1 MTVRV
6 GVVGAGI
13 MGADH
18 VRILATLVPGAPL
31 TWVCDANMERARS
44 VAQAYGVP
52 NATSNPRD
60 VISDAGTDAILIASP
75 DDTHAPLTLECLK
88 RGKHVLCEKP
98 LSQKSNE
105 CIDVVSAEAR
115 LGKRLVQIGFMRRF
129 DPGYVEMKSILDSGS
144 IGAVVM
150 MHNFHRNVSAPSN
163 FTGPMAVTSSAPH
176 DFDVARFMLK
186 TEFSSIMV
194 YQPKPNGVRAAA
206 MPIMIVVK
214 TAAGQIVSVDVNND
228 AQYGYDVRAEL
239 VGDDGSIWLKSP
251 AATELNVKL
260 ASKGGYPADW
270 RPRFADAYRLQNISW
285 IASIQSG
292 HPCGATSWDGL
303 AASLA
308 AECGV
313 ESLVSGREVEIK
325 LPEKPRLYA

>member
-18 VRILATLVPGAPL
+18 VRILATLVPGAQL
-31 TWVCDANMERARS
+31 TWVCDVNIDRARS
-44 VAQAYGVP
+44 VAQSYGVP
-52 NATSNPRD
+52 GATCNPMD
-60 VISDAGTDAILIASP
+60 VISDAATDAVLIASP
-75 DDTHAPLTLECLK
+75 DETHAPLTLECLI

-98 LSQKSNE
+98 LSQKSGE
-105 CIDVVSAEAR
+105 CLEVVAAESKR
-115 LGKRLVQIGFMRRF
+115 GKRLVQIGFMRRF
-129 DPGYVEMKSILDSGS
+129 DPAYVEMKSILDSGS

-176 DFDVARFMLK
+176 DFDVARNMLR

-194 YQPKPNGVRAAA
+194 YQPKPNGTRAAA
-206 MPIMIVVK
+206 MPIMTVMR
-214 TAAGQIVSVDVNND
+214 TTTGQIVTVDVNND

-239 VGDDGSIWLKSP
+239 VGDDGSIWLRSP
-251 AATELNVKL
+251 AATELNVKRT
-260 ASKGGYPADW
+260 SQSGYPADW
-270 RPRFADAYRLQNISW
+270 RPRFADAYRLQNIAW
-285 IASIQSG
+285 IASIQTG
-292 HPCGATSWDGL
+292 QPCGASSWDGF

-313 ESLVSGREVEIK
+313 ESLVTGREVEIK
-325 LPEKPRLYA
+325 LPEMPRLYS

>member
-18 VRILATLVPGAPL
+18 VRILATLVPGAQL
-31 TWVCDANMERARS
+31 TWVCDVNIDRARS
-44 VAQAYGVP
+44 VAQSYGVP
-52 NATSNPRD
+52 GATCNPID
-60 VISDAGTDAILIASP
+60 VISDAATDAVLIASP
-75 DDTHAPLTLECLK
+75 DETHAPLTLECLL

-98 LSQKSNE
+98 LSQKSGE
-105 CIDVVSAEAR
+105 CLEVVAAESKR
-115 LGKRLVQIGFMRRF
+115 GKRLVQIGFMRRF
-129 DPGYVEMKSILDSGS
+129 DPAYVEMKSILDSGS

-176 DFDVARFMLK
+176 DFDVARNLLR
-186 TEFSSIMV
+186 TEFNSIMV
-194 YQPKPNGVRAAA
+194 YQPKPNGVRAAS
-206 MPIMIVVK
+206 MPIMIVMR
-214 TAAGQIVSVDVNND
+214 TTAGQIVTVDVNND

-239 VGDDGSIWLKSP
+239 VGDEGSIWLKSP
-251 AATELNVKL
+251 AATELNVKR
-260 ASKGGYPADW
+260 ASRNGYPADW

-292 HPCGATSWDGL
+292 QPCGASSWDGFV
-303 AASLA
+303 ASLA
-308 AECGV
+308 AERGV
-313 ESLVSGREVEIK
+313 ESLVSGREMEIK
-325 LPEKPRLYA
+325 LPEMPRFYA